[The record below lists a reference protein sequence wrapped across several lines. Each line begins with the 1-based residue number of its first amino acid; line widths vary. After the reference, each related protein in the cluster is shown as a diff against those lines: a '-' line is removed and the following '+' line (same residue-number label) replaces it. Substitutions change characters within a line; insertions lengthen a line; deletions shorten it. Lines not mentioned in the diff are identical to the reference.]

1 MLLSIVSLYSVK
13 IPRGE
18 NNSLNFSFSNQS
30 CSSSSLSSPSSS
42 SSSITTN
49 TLTCSSPYD
58 YSSTDVCTV
67 YATNS
72 SLNTESLP
80 PKPKSSSKMYPA
92 DVSQTTQ
99 DSPAQPHLAA
109 YPTGKENRSFQE
121 KWYVNRPWLE
131 YSVELDSVFCYYCH
145 HVSQCSTPTRIQR
158 DSFTV
163 GGFNNWKRALAR
175 DRGFDRHVKSQT
187 HIISS
192 ANFFEYQ
199 SRQKSNTTVIHVLEK
214 SRADQIRNNRNKL
227 INISSAILLC
237 AKQLL
242 ALHGHD
248 ESIDSH
254 NHGNLIE
261 ILKWS
266 AQTDP
271 LAKAVLKESAG
282 NATYLSHQIQ
292 DELLHIMANQIR
304 DSIAEKLHGNVYGL
318 LADEATDVS
327 HNKQL
332 SICLRLVDDQY
343 EIKEFFLGFIR
354 LYLFDAD
361 TLAKEITVL
370 QELQDLIDDGGGRAV
385 DARVC
390 TDLDS
395 AQNLI
400 TTISEQLKL
409 MRDENS
415 FKDLFHR
422 AITFGNENDVNMNGS
437 IRMRRKKTIP
447 TRFKN
452 GIVTL
457 SVGHRDYNTSEE
469 NFRVTMYFPTID
481 SILIELNERF
491 SCHNLQIAN
500 SISSLS
506 PMNEKFLDTEML
518 QPLKDHL
525 RLEKKYDN
533 K

>member
-1 MLLSIVSLYSVK
+1 
-13 IPRGE
+13 
-18 NNSLNFSFSNQS
+18 
-30 CSSSSLSSPSSS
+30 
-42 SSSITTN
+42 
-49 TLTCSSPYD
+49 
-58 YSSTDVCTV
+58 
-67 YATNS
+67 
-72 SLNTESLP
+72 
-80 PKPKSSSKMYPA
+80 MYPA

-121 KWYVNRPWLE
+121 KWYVDRPWL
-131 YSVELDSVFCYYCH
+131 D
-145 HVSQCSTPTRIQR
+145 TPTRIQR

-400 TTISEQLKL
+400 TTISERLKL

-437 IRMRRKKTIP
+437 IRMRRQKTIS

-452 GIVTL
+452 CVVTS

-518 QPLKDHL
+518 QPLIDHL
-525 RLEKKYDN
+525 RLEKNMIINEISVIKPMIKNTKLSTTLDLLNELKSMEQAFPSAVVLIKGAVTFPVSSVACERSFSKMKLIKNYARNSMSDERLSDLSVLAIE
-533 K
+533 KEFEIDIEKVVDVFAKKHKK

>member
-1 MLLSIVSLYSVK
+1 MLLLIVSLYSVK
-13 IPRGE
+13 KSRDE
-18 NNSLNFSFSNQS
+18 TNSLNFSFSNQS

-163 GGFNNWKRALAR
+163 GGFNNWKRALAP

-254 NHGNLIE
+254 NHGNLME

-292 DELLHIMANQIR
+292 DELLHIMENQIR

-361 TLAKEITVL
+361 TLAKEIS
-370 QELQDLIDDGGGRAV
+370 DSLIKHNISLPMCIAQCYDG
-385 DARVC
+385 
-390 TDLDS
+390 
-395 AQNLI
+395 
-400 TTISEQLKL
+400 
-409 MRDENS
+409 
-415 FKDLFHR
+415 
-422 AITFGNENDVNMNGS
+422 
-437 IRMRRKKTIP
+437 
-447 TRFKN
+447 
-452 GIVTL
+452 
-457 SVGHRDYNTSEE
+457 Y
-469 NFRVTMYFPTID
+469 
-481 SILIELNERF
+481 IE
-491 SCHNLQIAN
+491 
-500 SISSLS
+500 
-506 PMNEKFLDTEML
+506 D
-518 QPLKDHL
+518 
-525 RLEKKYDN
+525 RLYT
-533 K
+533 